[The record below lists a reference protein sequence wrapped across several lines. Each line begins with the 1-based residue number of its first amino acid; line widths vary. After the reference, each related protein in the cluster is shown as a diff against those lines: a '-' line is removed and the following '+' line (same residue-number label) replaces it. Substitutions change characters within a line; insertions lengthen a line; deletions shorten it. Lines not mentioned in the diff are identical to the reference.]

1 MDTDTVNTSYGS
13 STSSTLLRRAASN
26 EPAAWETLVNLCH
39 PLVYRWV
46 KDSGWQHADIENVV
60 QEVFATVARKLQS
73 FQDTEDG
80 SFRGWLKA
88 IVRTK
93 VIDYARKKEKDSR
106 NEVGFE
112 KSIDSVSTDD
122 DLGEARMMYIRVLQ
136 LIRREVNERDWL
148 IFWRK
153 EVEGATA
160 KQVADELSISV
171 AAVYSVIAR
180 LRKHIRQFYGDFL
193 E

>member
-1 MDTDTVNTSYGS
+1 MDIDTVNTSYGS

-46 KDSGWQHADIENVV
+46 QESGWQHADVENVV
-60 QEVFATVARKLQS
+60 QEVFTTLARKLQD
-73 FQDTEDG
+73 FQNTKYG
-80 SFRGWLKA
+80 SFRGWLKS
-88 IVRTK
+88 IVRTRI
-93 VIDYARKKEKDSR
+93 VDYARKKEKDSR
-106 NEVGFE
+106 NQVEFDV
-112 KSIDSVSTDD
+112 DSMSTSEDRED
-122 DLGEARMMYIRVLQ
+122 ARLMYIRVLQ
-136 LIRREVNERDWL
+136 LIRRDVNERDWL

-153 EVEGATA
+153 EVEGASA
-160 KQVADELSISV
+160 RQVSEELSLSV

>member
-1 MDTDTVNTSYGS
+1 MVVETVSTSYGS

-39 PLVYRWV
+39 PLVYGWV
-46 KDSGWQHADIENVV
+46 QYSGWQHADVENVV
-60 QEVFATVARKLQS
+60 QEVFATVATKLPDFQS
-73 FQDTEDG
+73 TADG

-88 IVRTK
+88 IVRSK
-93 VIDYARKKEKDSR
+93 VVDYARKRKKDSR
-106 NEVGFE
+106 YQIDLEVE
-112 KSIDSVSTDD
+112 VDSLSSSEAKR
-122 DLGEARMMYIRVLQ
+122 EARQMYVRVLQ
-136 LIRREVNERDWL
+136 LIRREINERDWL

-160 KQVADELSISV
+160 RQVADELSLSV

-180 LRKHIRQFYGDFL
+180 LRKHIRQYYGDFL